1 MNNENAHIGSSL
13 DALLRDEGVLN
24 AVNETA
30 QARVEAWESSV
41 SDGAT
46 GLRKN
51 QCRIFSNTNP

>member
-30 QARVEAWESSV
+30 QARVEAWQSSV
-41 SDGAT
+41 SDGAN
-46 GLRKN
+46 RSQKKR
-51 QCRIFSNTNP
+51 CRISFNTNP

>member
-13 DALLRDEGVLN
+13 DTLLREEGILD

-41 SDGAT
+41 SDEAN
-46 GLRKN
+46 RSQEK
-51 QCRIFSNTNP
+51 PV

>member
-30 QARVEAWESSV
+30 QARVEAWQSSV
-41 SDGAT
+41 SDEMN
-46 GLRKN
+46 RFQKK
-51 QCRIFSNTNP
+51 PV